1 MGAAAWVYEAS
12 ARRTEG
18 EMELCPVCR
27 HRDATCKIRL
37 LRGQTFFSCKTCYD
51 AEERKRPAP
60 GHDPRDPWTDR
71 EPKLPRLSDELL
83 DELRRG

>member
-1 MGAAAWVYEAS
+1 
-12 ARRTEG
+12 
-18 EMELCPVCR
+18 MELCPVCR